1 MEQTRLRQ
9 ESFDQQQRFV
19 ETQKPQAMSSSEE
32 SDLKSDYDEQVQQ
45 APKEINQDMNYN
57 EDDDL
62 DQEPSSYS
70 SDGIKPV

>member
-1 MEQTRLRQ
+1 
-9 ESFDQQQRFV
+9 
-19 ETQKPQAMSSSEE
+19 MSSSEE